1 MSWDW
6 GKIVGS
12 ILPSIVGLGT
22 GLIIN
27 NQNVQRA
34 RGEANDAKAS
44 LELQA
49 KIAEENRKALELLQA
64 GGKPP
69 KEEKSNL
76 PLYIGLGVGG
86 VAILIFVIFKLTKK
100 NNNV

>member
-34 RGEANDAKAS
+34 RGEANDAKAY

-49 KIAEENRKALELLQA
+49 KIAEENRKA
-64 GGKPP
+64 
-69 KEEKSNL
+69 
-76 PLYIGLGVGG
+76 
-86 VAILIFVIFKLTKK
+86 
-100 NNNV
+100 

>member
-1 MSWDW
+1 MSYIGDIF
-6 GKIVGS
+6 KQIATP
-12 ILPSIVGLGT
+12 LVGLGV
-22 GLIIN
+22 GLILN
-27 NQNVQRA
+27 NQAVQKA
-34 RGEANDAKAS
+34 KGEANDAKAY

-49 KIAEENRKALELLQA
+49 KIAEENRKALELLKA

-69 KEEKSNL
+69 EEEKSNL